1 MIMLFSDDHVI
12 QWWSYYSVLAQ
23 ISRTTT
29 TEEDENRKD
38 ARLLSNSKEIL
49 KKKCENLTMNMIL
62 SYGEEF
68 LQGRASGIVPTFLI
82 YAATRKSELKCF
94 AENYLHAGVGEGVRT
109 DIACLPPPILQ

>member
-1 MIMLFSDDHVI
+1 M
-12 QWWSYYSVLAQ
+12 LAQ

-68 LQGRASGIVPTFLI
+68 LQGRASGIVPTFLM

-109 DIACLPPPILQ
+109 DIACLPPPILQWKRAGSSESV